1 MKDQLIDLL
10 IIIAVTIG
18 IVLGIVLATN
28 KANAIS
34 PSELLVGVNQVRAS
48 KGASPLVYNGQL
60 TGSAQAKAQDM
71 CQKNYWEHGNW
82 ISFINA
88 SGYPYE
94 KASENLAHGFS
105 TAQATINGWIN
116 SPSHYANMIDPT
128 LRDTGVG
135 IIGCPGYQGSTNDI
149 IVVQHFG
156 VTGSYTPPPV
166 QTPPTPPSKV
176 ELKQPPK
183 VLQVPKIPVPKP
195 DTRLYD
201 LIVSILKINKPIYVT
216 VLT

>member
-1 MKDQLIDLL
+1 MGKWKRNLSLPRRWQRNHLI
-10 IIIAVTIG
+10 
-18 IVLGIVLATN
+18 
-28 KANAIS
+28 
-34 PSELLVGVNQVRAS
+34 S
-48 KGASPLVYNGQL
+48 KYGAECYL
-60 TGSAQAKAQDM
+60 
-71 CQKNYWEHGNW
+71 
-82 ISFINA
+82 
-88 SGYPYE
+88 
-94 KASENLAHGFS
+94 
-105 TAQATINGWIN
+105 
-116 SPSHYANMIDPT
+116 
-128 LRDTGVG
+128 
-135 IIGCPGYQGSTNDI
+135 GSTNDI